1 MNITDDFQELVKDL
15 SLTEKLVILIVANS
29 KKIKNTR
36 LQKLSLIIKATLE
49 GKTPESHG
57 AYFFGGFSDEVEEG
71 ASALK
76 DEGLLQH
83 EPKEGF
89 SLSPDGEKIAKIIE
103 ETSSKESKLVS
114 SIVKKFQSFSDSKLT
129 AFTYV
134 LFPAISIS
142 FHFLLFEYIN
152 IILIIIFPITF
163 RLTVKHLYYAI
174 FDTDYFKVSSI
185 GLRHIF
191 YVASLQEWPL

>member
-1 MNITDDFQELVKDL
+1 MNIADDFRELVEDL
-15 SLTEKLVILIVANS
+15 SPTEKLVILIVANS
-29 KKIKNTR
+29 NKIKNTR

-89 SLSPDGEKIAKIIE
+89 SLSSDGEKIAKFIE
-103 ETSSKESKLVS
+103 EISPYESKLVS
-114 SIVKKFQSFSDSKLT
+114 SIVDKFKSFSDSKLT

-134 LFPAISIS
+134 LFPELTSESVIKEKMNQLGRS
-142 FHFLLFEYIN
+142 LDLNE
-152 IILIIIFPITF
+152 F
-163 RLTVKHLYYAI
+163 RLDDKDKL
-174 FDTDYFKVSSI
+174 KK
-185 GLRHIF
+185 LKE
-191 YVASLQEWPL
+191 SLTK

>member
-1 MNITDDFQELVKDL
+1 MNTTDDFRELVKDL

-57 AYFFGGFSDEVEEG
+57 AYFLGGFSDEVEEG

-89 SLSPDGEKIAKIIE
+89 SLSPDGKKIAKIIE

-114 SIVKKFQSFSDSKLT
+114 SIVEKFQSFSDSKLT

-134 LFPAISIS
+134 LFPELTSESVIKEKMNELSHS
-142 FHFLLFEYIN
+142 LNLTEFSLDDKDKLKKLKE
-152 IILIIIFPITF
+152 ILT
-163 RLTVKHLYYAI
+163 K
-174 FDTDYFKVSSI
+174 
-185 GLRHIF
+185 
-191 YVASLQEWPL
+191 

>member
-1 MNITDDFQELVKDL
+1 MTITDDFRELEGDL
-15 SLTEKLVILIVANS
+15 SLTEKLVVLIVANS

-36 LQKLSLIIKATLE
+36 LQKLSLIVKATLE

-83 EPKEGF
+83 ETKEGF
-89 SLSPDGEKIAKIIE
+89 SLSLDGQRIAKIIE
-103 ETSSKESKLVS
+103 ETSPKESELVR
-114 SIVKKFQSFSDSKLT
+114 SIVHKFQSFNDSKLT

-134 LFPAISIS
+134 LFPELTNESIIKEKMNELGNS
-142 FHFLLFEYIN
+142 LNLTEFSLEDKDKLKKLKESLL
-152 IILIIIFPITF
+152 
-163 RLTVKHLYYAI
+163 K
-174 FDTDYFKVSSI
+174 
-185 GLRHIF
+185 
-191 YVASLQEWPL
+191 

>member
-1 MNITDDFQELVKDL
+1 MAITDDFRELVEDL
-15 SLTEKLVILIVANS
+15 SLTEKLVVLIIAYS

-36 LQKLSLIIKATLE
+36 LQKLSMIVKATLE

-83 EPKEGF
+83 ETREGF

-103 ETSSKESKLVS
+103 ETSSKESELVS
-114 SIVKKFQSFSDSKLT
+114 SIVHKFQPFTDSKLT

-134 LFPAISIS
+134 LFP
-142 FHFLLFEYIN
+142 E
-152 IILIIIFPITF
+152 
-163 RLTVKHLYYAI
+163 LTTESVIKEKMNELGSSLNLTEFSLEDKDKLKKLRESLVK
-174 FDTDYFKVSSI
+174 
-185 GLRHIF
+185 
-191 YVASLQEWPL
+191 